1 MTKAHGPDKGKE
13 KMKTQ
18 KSYFPLLLV
27 FGLWLGL
34 VLGCS
39 SFRKAMDEKRA
50 EREGPAITISAED
63 LYKAYQSNE
72 ADADKMYQGKI
83 VIVTGTVGTTSTPDE
98 GMGRPAIILV
108 DAHQK
113 PIVNCFGFATDN
125 KEAISKL
132 KTGQKISVKGKC
144 MGKVATDSPALEDS
158 VLQ

>member
-1 MTKAHGPDKGKE
+1 MR
-13 KMKTQ
+13 MSKT
-18 KSYFPLLLV
+18 SVTLGLA

-34 VLGCS
+34 ILGCS
-39 SFRKAMDEKRA
+39 SFRKAVNEKRA
-50 EREGPAITISAED
+50 EREVAPITISAED

-72 ADADKMYQGKI
+72 AEADKLYQGKI

-98 GMGRPAIILV
+98 GMGRPAIVLV

-113 PIVNCFGFATDN
+113 QIVNCFGFATDA

-132 KTGQKISVKGKC
+132 KTGQKVTVKGKC
-144 MGKVATDSPALEDS
+144 MGKVATDMPSLEDS

>member
-1 MTKAHGPDKGKE
+1 MRITK
-13 KMKTQ
+13 T
-18 KSYFPLLLV
+18 SITLV
-27 FGLWLGL
+27 LTFGLWLGL

-39 SFRKAMDEKRA
+39 SLRKAADEKRA
-50 EREGPAITISAED
+50 EREGPGVTISAED

-72 ADADKMYQGKI
+72 ADADKLYQGKS

-113 PIVNCFGFATDN
+113 PIVNCFGFATDD
-125 KEAISKL
+125 KGAISKL
-132 KTGQKISVKGKC
+132 KTGQKVTVKGKA
-144 MGKVATDSPALEDS
+144 MGKVMTDVPVLEDS

>member
-1 MTKAHGPDKGKE
+1 MRIP
-13 KMKTQ
+13 KT
-18 KSYFPLLLV
+18 SITLV
-27 FGLWLGL
+27 LTFGLWLGL

-39 SFRKAMDEKRA
+39 SLRKAANEKRA
-50 EREGPAITISAED
+50 EREGAPITISAED
-63 LYKAYQSNE
+63 LYKAYESSE
-72 ADADKMYQGKI
+72 ADANMLYQGKI
-83 VIVTGTVGTTSTPDE
+83 VIVTGAVGTTSTPDE

-113 PIVNCFGFATDN
+113 PIVNCFGFATGD

>member
-1 MTKAHGPDKGKE
+1 MRITK
-13 KMKTQ
+13 T
-18 KSYFPLLLV
+18 SITLV
-27 FGLWLGL
+27 LTFGLWLGL

-39 SFRKAMDEKRA
+39 SFRKAMESKRV
-50 EREGPAITISAED
+50 EREGTGVTISAED

-72 ADADKMYQGKI
+72 ADADKLYQGKI

-132 KTGQKISVKGKC
+132 KTGQKVTVKGKA
-144 MGKVATDSPALEDS
+144 MGKVMTDVPVLEDS
-158 VLQ
+158 VLR